1 MIKDSSVSRFD
12 DREFKL
18 VEPNRVIVGSDEGV
32 GRIQI
37 PYREYKCVVSVRAI
51 HRDRPFA

>member
-1 MIKDSSVSRFD
+1 MKDNSVSRFD

-37 PYREYKCVVSVRAI
+37 PCREYEPVFMKSISWNQPLA
-51 HRDRPFA
+51 

>member
-18 VEPNRVIVGSDEGV
+18 VEPNKVIVGSDEGD
-32 GRIQI
+32 GRTHI
-37 PYREYKCVVSVRAI
+37 PSDECETILASVIDWGQPLA
-51 HRDRPFA
+51 

>member
-1 MIKDSSVSRFD
+1 MTKDNSVSRFD

-32 GRIQI
+32 GRTHI
-37 PYREYKCVVSVRAI
+37 
-51 HRDRPFA
+51 PFAEYEPTLARIVS